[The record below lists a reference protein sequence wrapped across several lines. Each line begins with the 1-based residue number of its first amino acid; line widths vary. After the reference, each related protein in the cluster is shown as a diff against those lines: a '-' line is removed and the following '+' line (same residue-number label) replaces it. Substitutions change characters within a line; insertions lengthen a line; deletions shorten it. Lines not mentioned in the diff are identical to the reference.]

1 VFGKKSGL
9 AAMLFLPILMAIQI
23 SRHTK
28 TGIKRVTFVE
38 SLTPVFGFGIQTHIG
53 HKNRVKYTLCRNGNL
68 FQNVDGRGAL
78 ETAYFLACFTDL
90 CYYCFS
96 NNSRTVRLISPWFR
110 TKKNSP
116 KISANFLHLL

>member
-28 TGIKRVTFVE
+28 TGIKRVTFVD

-53 HKNRVKYTLCRNGNL
+53 LKNRIKNTLRRNGKSSS
-68 FQNVDGRGAL
+68 NVDGRGI
-78 ETAYFLACFTDL
+78 FGC
-90 CYYCFS
+90 
-96 NNSRTVRLISPWFR
+96 LISLP
-110 TKKNSP
+110 
-116 KISANFLHLL
+116 ILLLCAIIAIAIIAEQFG

>member
-1 VFGKKSGL
+1 MFGKKSGL

-68 FQNVDGRGAL
+68 FQNVDGRGLLRQLVFLPVLLTCAIIAL
-78 ETAYFLACFTDL
+78 AIIAEQFG
-90 CYYCFS
+90 
-96 NNSRTVRLISPWFR
+96 
-110 TKKNSP
+110 
-116 KISANFLHLL
+116 